1 MLHIVVFSAVSL
13 LGIMSGFAQHRI
25 ADNNDIFWTP
35 VTVQNRLPG
44 KWFLHTE
51 FQWRR
56 TDRVQSPQQNLL
68 RLGVTWQAKPQH
80 RFQVGYAW
88 ILTYPYGD
96 FPLAENGTFA
106 ERRTYQQWHFVT
118 ESGWRGAVFSSRM
131 RTEQRWLEVLDT
143 NSRFIRWNYLN
154 RIRLMQRMQWPLN
167 SIHKNM
173 YVALSDEIFIGF
185 GKNVGLNIFDQNR
198 LFGLLGMNLNK
209 SVQLEMGVLNQIL
222 QQGKAVDGKPVFQYN
237 TGPVLGCNIK
247 L

>member
-35 VTVQNRLPG
+35 VTVQNRLSG

-56 TDRVQSPQQNLL
+56 TDRVQFPQQNLL

-118 ESGWRGAVFSSRM
+118 ESGWRGAVLAAVCAPNS
-131 RTEQRWLEVLDT
+131 DG
-143 NSRFIRWNYLN
+143 SRFWT
-154 RIRLMQRMQWPLN
+154 PTA
-167 SIHKNM
+167 
-173 YVALSDEIFIGF
+173 V
-185 GKNVGLNIFDQNR
+185 
-198 LFGLLGMNLNK
+198 LFAG
-209 SVQLEMGVLNQIL
+209 I
-222 QQGKAVDGKPVFQYN
+222 
-237 TGPVLGCNIK
+237 T
-247 L
+247 

>member
-1 MLHIVVFSAVSL
+1 MLRIFSFFPIFL
-13 LGIMSGFAQHRI
+13 IGILSGNAQFRI
-25 ADNNDIFWTP
+25 SDNNDLFWSP
-35 VTVQNRLPG
+35 VIMQNRFSE

-56 TDRVQSPQQNLL
+56 TDHVQSPQQNLL
-68 RLGVTWQAKPQH
+68 RLGITWQAKPQH
-80 RFQVGYAW
+80 RFQAGYAW
-88 ILTYPYGD
+88 ILTYPYGY
-96 FPLAENGTFA
+96 FPLAENGTFV
-106 ERRTYQQWHFVT
+106 ERRAYQQWHFVH
-118 ESGWRGAVFSSRM
+118 ESGAKRAVFNSRL

-143 NSRFIRWNYLN
+143 NSRFVRWNYLN

-167 SIHKNM
+167 IHKNL
-173 YVALSDEIFIGF
+173 YLALSDEIFIGF
-185 GKNVGLNIFDQNR
+185 GKNIGLNVFDQNR

-222 QQGKAVDGKPVFQYN
+222 QQGKAVNGKSVFQYN